1 MTTPRF
7 DGQLAVV
14 TGVGRRGQVG
24 EAVAAAFASSGATLA
39 LIDRTPDGVDD
50 RAAELRAAGATVTA
64 HACDLTDVAALGR
77 TATAIAASA
86 PRGVHA
92 LVCLAGGFAST
103 GPLDDS
109 DPESWRRLMAINL
122 TTAFLTTRA
131 FLPLVRQASG
141 AIVYFASASALPGA
155 KTGKTAGYAAAKSAV
170 VALMQSVAQEE
181 KRAGVRA
188 NALAPAS
195 IRTADNIASMGDDA
209 SYVERETVAGWVTHL
224 CSPAS
229 RQVTGQVLKLG

>member
-1 MTTPRF
+1 VTAPRF

-39 LIDRTPDGVDD
+39 LIDRTLDGVNE
-50 RAAELRAAGATVTA
+50 RAAELRATGASVTA
-64 HACDLTDVAALGR
+64 HACDLTDAAALGR
-77 TATAIAASA
+77 TVAGITPSA
-86 PRGVHA
+86 PGGVHA
-92 LVCLAGGFAST
+92 LVCLAGGFATT
-103 GPLDDS
+103 GPLEDS
-109 DPESWRRLMAINL
+109 DPESWQQQLSINL
-122 TTAFLTTRA
+122 TTAYLTTRA

-141 AIVYFASASALPGA
+141 SIVYFASASALPGA
-155 KTGKTAGYAAAKSAV
+155 KTGKTAAYAAAKAAV
-170 VALMQSVAQEE
+170 LALMQSVAQEE

-188 NALAPAS
+188 NALAPTS
-195 IRTADNIASMGDDA
+195 IRTADNVASMGDDV

-229 RQVTGQVLKLG
+229 RQLSGQVLKLG